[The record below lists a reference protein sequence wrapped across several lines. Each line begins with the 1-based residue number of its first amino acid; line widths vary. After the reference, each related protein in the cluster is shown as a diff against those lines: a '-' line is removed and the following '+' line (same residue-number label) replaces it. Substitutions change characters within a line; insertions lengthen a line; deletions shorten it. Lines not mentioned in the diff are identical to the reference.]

1 MPPAWEGAPRGF
13 PAPLPGYLDAVLQ
26 AVAHRGAYLLV
37 VAEQSGR
44 NDGGAHRGA
53 QGPARQSVLLGDPPS
68 CSGAGP
74 HRAHTG
80 QAGSSRDTAPGAR
93 GRGDPR
99 APGEQRCAGG
109 HPHLAGTGRSG
120 ALLLGSCCSAPAAVG
135 SARLGPRCSPPQPPA
150 RPRDTAEPSTA
161 PPGVPG
167 SLLAQG
173 TDR

>member
-1 MPPAWEGAPRGF
+1 MPPAWEGAPRGS

-120 ALLLGSCCSAPAAVG
+120 ALLLGSCCRRFCPAGAPLQPPAA
-135 SARLGPRCSPPQPPA
+135 PCSPPGHGRAQH
-150 RPRDTAEPSTA
+150 STA
-161 PPGVPG
+161 RGARVSACTG
-167 SLLAQG
+167 H
-173 TDR
+173 